1 MATRHTPHK
10 AAPSTPTPH
19 PPTRP
24 ALHARR
30 PRRPAPP
37 PAALPDILTHVLASV
52 HGGDALLAAVA
63 DTAHAAARSA
73 PLAYEPVVLPCH
85 NMGCGDAVYRR

>member
-1 MATRHTPHK
+1 MATRHPPHM
-10 AAPSTPTPH
+10 AAPASTRAPQ
-19 PPTRP
+19 PTRRALP
-24 ALHARR
+24 AR

-37 PAALPDILTHVLASV
+37 PAALPDILAHVLASG
-52 HGGDALLAAVA
+52 HSADALLAAVA
-63 DTAHAAARSA
+63 DAAHTAARAA